1 MSLTSRF
8 AGLSLVT
15 TIGLA
20 NVGLLSVPLIN
31 GDAHAAEKLTGV
43 VEMFTSQGCSSCPA
57 ADKIL
62 TKYAERDDIL
72 ALSWH
77 VDYWNY
83 LGWKDTFS
91 KPEFTD
97 RQQRYAISFH
107 RRGVYTPQAVINGR
121 DHAVG
126 SRRADI
132 EALIADYEQS
142 GKGLTISV
150 NATRLKDAV
159 RVTANGDQDATLWVV
174 YFDRSKKVK
183 ITRGENRGRTI
194 AYHNVVR
201 EVAMLGMMKN
211 GQIDV
216 SLPLEEM
223 KRKGHEACAIILQTS
238 TAAGTPGA
246 IVGATIV
253 GDL

>member
-1 MSLTSRF
+1 MAATIAVLNVEAPAVA
-8 AGLSLVT
+8 AG
-15 TIGLA
+15 
-20 NVGLLSVPLIN
+20 
-31 GDAHAAEKLTGV
+31 KLKGV

-62 TKYAERDDIL
+62 TEYAKGNDIL

-91 KPEFTD
+91 KSEFTD
-97 RQQRYAISFH
+97 RQQRYAISFR

-126 SRRADI
+126 SRRSDI
-132 EALIADYEQS
+132 EALITGYENS
-142 GKGLTISV
+142 GKGLTVPV
-150 NATRLKDAV
+150 NATLENDAV
-159 RVTANGDQDATLWVV
+159 RVTAEGSQNATLWVV
-174 YFDRSKKVK
+174 YFDRDRKVK
-183 ITRGENRGRTI
+183 ITRGENRGKTI

-211 GQIDV
+211 GSIDV
-216 SLPLEEM
+216 TLPLDEM
-223 KRKGHEACAIILQTS
+223 KRKGHEACAVILQKT
-238 TAAGTPGA
+238 TRAGTPGA
-246 IVGATIV
+246 IIGASLV